1 MYETVI
7 AKSTGQMGQCVD
19 NNTNRASAVSRDEK
33 CQKLLIES
41 VNHYG
46 IALQLGQK
54 HVYQALPRLLS
65 LWLEFTAITDPDQ
78 SGT

>member
-7 AKSTGQMGQCVD
+7 AKSTGQMGQSVD